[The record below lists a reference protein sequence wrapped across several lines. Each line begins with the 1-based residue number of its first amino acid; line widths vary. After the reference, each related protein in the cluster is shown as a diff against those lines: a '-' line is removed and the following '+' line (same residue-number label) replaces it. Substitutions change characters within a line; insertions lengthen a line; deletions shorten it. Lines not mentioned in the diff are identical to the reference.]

1 MGDPET
7 LRPQRSRAPVTTEGK
22 TSWVGRDWMR
32 KLLQTTVVEQNR
44 RDYLR
49 REDVDAVSV
58 AAAALVAM
66 GGGGGGERS
75 GAAVRGMRLPRPA
88 LPVLSQ

>member
-1 MGDPET
+1 
-7 LRPQRSRAPVTTEGK
+7 
-22 TSWVGRDWMR
+22 MR